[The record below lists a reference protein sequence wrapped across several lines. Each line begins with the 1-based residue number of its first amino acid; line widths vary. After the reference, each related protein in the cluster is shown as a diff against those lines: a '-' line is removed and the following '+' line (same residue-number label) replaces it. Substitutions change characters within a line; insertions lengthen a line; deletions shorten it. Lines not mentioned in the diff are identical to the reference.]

1 MIKWGQKSKP
11 PKTPGPKFNAQKSHA
26 KFLSHKNFQK
36 ALNDITTNHQTVL
49 NTPKNPYLNQVP
61 PPKSSPKSF
70 DPPCHLKSEVPPWG
84 KEEGKYVPPSEFQN
98 LSFCILRRT
107 PCPCWYIITVF
118 LLALIKVSIHL
129 VWFVTIS
136 FALCRHFKAIL
147 LVQILPQ
154 QLTGPLYN
162 SLTSLALNWVDT
174 FPPGRGTPSFAN
186 LAWAASAF
194 FCRWKS
200 ELSIIVTVK
209 TDQA

>member
-84 KEEGKYVPPSEFQN
+84 KEEGKYVPRLNFKTYRFAYWGGP
-98 LSFCILRRT
+98 
-107 PCPCWYIITVF
+107 
-118 LLALIKVSIHL
+118 L
-129 VWFVTIS
+129 VPVG
-136 FALCRHFKAIL
+136 IL
-147 LVQILPQ
+147 LQYFCLPSSKFQSILCGLSQFHLPYVVIVRPYR
-154 QLTGPLYN
+154 LFKFYPN
-162 SLTSLALNWVDT
+162 SWQ
-174 FPPGRGTPSFAN
+174 G
-186 LAWAASAF
+186 
-194 FCRWKS
+194 
-200 ELSIIVTVK
+200 LSIT
-209 TDQA
+209 A